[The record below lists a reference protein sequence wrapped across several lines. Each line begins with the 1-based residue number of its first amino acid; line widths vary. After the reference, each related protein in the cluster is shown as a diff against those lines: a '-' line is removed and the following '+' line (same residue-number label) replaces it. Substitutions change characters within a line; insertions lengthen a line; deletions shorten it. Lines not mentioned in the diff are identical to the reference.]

1 MVPTMFCLNNGG
13 SMVLKNQEIVSKAT
27 KMRGHI
33 VSANL
38 DKLYITFVNGDRI
51 GISLYNYK
59 QLIQV
64 SPELEKFLDK
74 KLRSLLKG

>member
-1 MVPTMFCLNNGG
+1 MVAAIFCLNKGG
-13 SMVLKNQEIVSKAT
+13 TMTLKNKEIVSKAT
-27 KMRGHI
+27 GMRGRI
-33 VSANL
+33 VGANL

-51 GISLYNYK
+51 GINLYNYK

-74 KLRSLLKG
+74 KLRSLLGS

>member
-1 MVPTMFCLNNGG
+1 MI
-13 SMVLKNQEIVSKAT
+13 LKNQEIVSKAT
-27 KMRGHI
+27 GMRGYI
-33 VSANL
+33 VRANL

-51 GISLYNYK
+51 GINLYNYK

-74 KLRSLLKG
+74 KLRSLLGS

>member
-1 MVPTMFCLNNGG
+1 MI
-13 SMVLKNQEIVSKAT
+13 LKNQEIVSKAT
-27 KMRGHI
+27 GMRGHI
-33 VSANL
+33 VRANL

-51 GISLYNYK
+51 GINLYNYK

-74 KLRSLLKG
+74 KLRSLLSS

>member
-1 MVPTMFCLNNGG
+1 MFCLNNGG
-13 SMVLKNQEIVSKAT
+13 GMVLKNQEIFSKAT

>member
-1 MVPTMFCLNNGG
+1 MLFCLSKGDA
-13 SMVLKNQEIVSKAT
+13 MILKNQEIVSKAT
-27 KMRGHI
+27 GMRGRI
-33 VSANL
+33 VRANL

-51 GISLYNYK
+51 GINLYNYK

-74 KLRSLLKG
+74 KLRSLLGS